1 MQGRFKRDGSAEG
14 APEARGSADRPQPQR
29 AQDGGPV
36 GGDQG
41 TPPGRPVSAEQNAAA
56 GTPERTGKPGKAG
69 KNDKAGKET
78 KAGKDA
84 TPPGTGDAPDVPDP
98 GSRMALRNWRIS
110 TRLVSLL
117 ALPVIAA
124 TTLGG
129 MRISDSLQ
137 NVDQLD
143 KMKLLTKM
151 TEQATELAAALQEER
166 DRSAGPLVSTGN
178 DKDDT
183 VVASR
188 EKTDKAFRS
197 FKKATGDVDGTD
209 KAMAGVQSTVLD
221 ITRQLTAINTIRERA
236 YENPEYVSQTVN
248 SYNQLIESLLSLS
261 QDMAQATSNSEMIR
275 STRALAAFSSAKEYA
290 SIQRAIISAGLAHQP
305 TPKLSESDRL
315 YARTATDS
323 EGAELDSFGQIYG
336 DKATADLLK
345 PISGGDVNVVMADKY
360 RDRML
365 HSPDAIKKQRR
376 TYVDWMDQDTSKLG
390 AMDKIERTLL
400 EKMEQ
405 QARELRSEAQREAF
419 ISGALILLVL
429 GISLVGAFV
438 VARSM
443 VRSLRRLQDTAQ
455 DVARRR
461 LPELVKQMSEA
472 EPQDVDTS
480 VESVGVHSRDEIGK
494 VAAAFDDVHRE
505 AVRLAGEQA
514 LLRGNVNAMFTNL
527 SRRSQGLIQRQLSLI
542 SELESREADPD
553 QLSSLFKLDH
563 LATRMRRNG
572 ENLLVLAGEEPGRRW
587 TRPVPLVDVLRA
599 AASEVEQYERIELN
613 SVPATEVAGRVV
625 NDLVHLLA
633 ELLENATSFSSPQTK
648 VKVTGHALPDGRV
661 LIEIHDTGIGLSPE
675 DLSAINERL
684 ANPPT
689 VDVSVSRRMGLFV
702 VGRLSLRHGIRI
714 QLRPSDSG
722 GTTALV
728 MLPVDIAQGGGQGPK
743 GRPGAAGAPGASG
756 PQGGP
761 SPAQARG
768 GSKGGNLAAAL
779 QRGPQSGGPGTP
791 GFGAGAGAGAG
802 TGAGAGA
809 SGGPG
814 TSRLGAL
821 PTRQSGAGSRAAL
834 SGGGPQGGGSGGSSV
849 NFFGAPPNPGRPG
862 QAPAGPGGA
871 GKGTNPP
878 LPTRGRGP
886 AAQLPG
892 GSRAPADTGRS
903 PQAGS
908 PSDGPGSTTEI
919 PRITPD
925 GPADTGQYDR
935 PAATGQFALP
945 QSGSP
950 ADTGQYPQP
959 GPVSEGPGSTSE
971 IPRIS
976 PDGPGGTGRFDRPSD
991 TGQYPRPSDT
1001 GEYAQ
1006 PSETGEFRQPSETGQ
1021 FAQPGGAG
1029 QFALPQAGGS
1039 SDTGQYPQLS
1049 DTGEYRQPSDTGE
1062 YAQPSDTGEYQ
1073 RPSDTGQFAQ
1083 PGGTGQF
1090 ALPQAGSP
1098 SDTGQYERPGDT
1110 GQYPRPTDTGEYA
1123 QPSDTGQ
1130 YPQPTDT
1137 GQYPGPSDTGEYAQP
1152 SETGEFRQPSETGQ
1166 FAQPGG
1172 AGQFALPQAAGPADT
1187 GEYAQP
1193 GGPDGPGH
1201 TGQFPQAD
1209 GVQSRP
1215 SWARPE
1221 RGPGDEDGPR
1231 GHDEP
1236 EGTGEYAQPGI
1247 PGTAQADGIPSGP
1260 PAPADAPTPIFA
1272 SMESNWFRGAQQ
1284 PAQQAQPQ
1292 AGSPHQA
1299 DGAGTDGGGSRLSPA
1314 SVARPGQPASAVPPL
1329 PQRRTGQD
1337 AAEISGGTA
1346 QDGAAPGA
1354 VGGNWGA
1361 SPNDER
1367 WRRAEQIRQ
1376 PAAGGVTTSGLPRR
1390 VPRANLVAGT
1400 AQQQSPAQSGPQV
1413 SRAPDDVRGRLT
1425 NLRRGVQQGRQ
1436 AGTDNRGA
1444 GPTYQQER

>member
-1 MQGRFKRDGSAEG
+1 
-14 APEARGSADRPQPQR
+14 
-29 AQDGGPV
+29 
-36 GGDQG
+36 
-41 TPPGRPVSAEQNAAA
+41 
-56 GTPERTGKPGKAG
+56 
-69 KNDKAGKET
+69 
-78 KAGKDA
+78 
-84 TPPGTGDAPDVPDP
+84 
-98 GSRMALRNWRIS
+98 MALRNWHIS

-129 MRISDSLQ
+129 LRISDSLQ

-143 KMKLLTKM
+143 NMKRLTEM

-178 DKDDT
+178 QKDD
-183 VVASR
+183 VVVGAR
-188 EKTDKAFRS
+188 EDTDKAFQS
-197 FKKATGDVDGTD
+197 FKETTGDIDGSD
-209 KAMAGVQSTVLD
+209 KVMAGVQSTVLD
-221 ITRQLTAINTIRERA
+221 ITRQLTAINTVRERA

-315 YARTATDS
+315 FARTATDS

-336 DKATADLLK
+336 SGETDDLLK
-345 PISGGDVNVVMADKY
+345 PLGGSDVNVVMANKY

-376 TYVDWMDQDTSKLG
+376 TYVDWMDQDESKIQ
-390 AMDKIERTLL
+390 AMRKIEHTLL

-405 QARELRSEAQREAF
+405 QARELRSEAQREAL

-455 DVARRR
+455 DVARKR

-494 VAAAFDDVHRE
+494 VASAFDDVHRE

-613 SVPATEVAGRVV
+613 SVPANEVTGRVV

-728 MLPVDIAQGGGQGPK
+728 MLPIDVAQGAK
-743 GRPGAAGAPGASG
+743 GRAGAPGGQSG
-756 PQGGP
+756 PP
-761 SPAQARG
+761 PAQQRG

-779 QRGPQSGGPGTP
+779 QRGPQGGTP
-791 GFGAGAGAGAG
+791 GAPSAG
-802 TGAGAGA
+802 TGAGAG
-809 SGGPG
+809 SLGQGG
-814 TSRLGAL
+814 SRLGAL
-821 PTRQSGAGSRAAL
+821 PTRGQSGGARPAL
-834 SGGGPQGGGSGGSSV
+834 PGGGAQGGSGGSAV
-849 NFFGAPPNPGRPG
+849 NFFGAPPSPARPG
-862 QAPAGPGGA
+862 EAPAGPSGSGGGA
-871 GKGTNPP
+871 QPP
-878 LPTRGRGP
+878 LPTRGGP
-886 AAQLPG
+886 AGQLPG
-892 GSRAPADTGRS
+892 GSDAPGG
-903 PQAGS
+903 PQQG
-908 PSDGPGSTTEI
+908 G
-919 PRITPD
+919 
-925 GPADTGQYDR
+925 
-935 PAATGQFALP
+935 TGQFALEQGP
-945 QSGSP
+945 SGP
-950 ADTGQYPQP
+950 HDTGQFAQP
-959 GPVSEGPGSTSE
+959 GTPSQGPGSTSEIPRIAPDGPAGTGQYAQPGGSVQPGGSAQDEGPGSTSQFPRVSADDAARAGRFPQHGSPSEGPGSTSE
-971 IPRIS
+971 IPRIT
-976 PDGPGGTGRFDRPSD
+976 PDGPAGTGQYAQPGGPESTGRFPQPDAPGGTTGRFALEQGPTGPADTGAFPQQGAPSGGPGSTSEIPRITPDGPASTGQYAQPADPYSTGGFPQQSGPAD
-991 TGQYPRPSDT
+991 TGQFPQQSGPADTGQFPQQSGPADTGQFPQQSGPADTGRFALPPQPGGPADTGEYPQAPSPSDT
-1001 GEYAQ
+1001 GEYAR
-1006 PSETGEFRQPSETGQ
+1006 PDG
-1021 FAQPGGAG
+1021 PG
-1029 QFALPQAGGS
+1029 
-1039 SDTGQYPQLS
+1039 
-1049 DTGEYRQPSDTGE
+1049 
-1062 YAQPSDTGEYQ
+1062 
-1073 RPSDTGQFAQ
+1073 DTGQFAR
-1083 PGGTGQF
+1083 
-1090 ALPQAGSP
+1090 PQQANA
-1098 SDTGQYERPGDT
+1098 SDASQG
-1110 GQYPRPTDTGEYA
+1110 
-1123 QPSDTGQ
+1123 
-1130 YPQPTDT
+1130 
-1137 GQYPGPSDTGEYAQP
+1137 
-1152 SETGEFRQPSETGQ
+1152 
-1166 FAQPGG
+1166 
-1172 AGQFALPQAAGPADT
+1172 
-1187 GEYAQP
+1187 
-1193 GGPDGPGH
+1193 
-1201 TGQFPQAD
+1201 
-1209 GVQSRP
+1209 RP

-1221 RGPGDEDGPR
+1221 RGPQDAEAPR

-1236 EGTGEYAQPGI
+1236 QGTGEHARPQQPGTGF
-1247 PGTAQADGIPSGP
+1247 PDGIPSGP
-1260 PAPADAPTPIFA
+1260 PAPQDAPTPIFA
-1272 SMESNWFRGAQQ
+1272 SMESNWFRGAGE
-1284 PAQQAQPQ
+1284 PTPQAQPHEGRPGP
-1292 AGSPHQA
+1292 ADDGSGMQGNGRQHA
-1299 DGAGTDGGGSRLSPA
+1299 PA
-1314 SVARPGQPASAVPPL
+1314 SAPRPGQPASAVPPL
-1329 PQRRTGQD
+1329 PQRRSTPG
-1337 AAEISGGTA
+1337 APAGS
-1346 QDGAAPGA
+1346 DGAAAEGNSAASHGA
-1354 VGGNWGA
+1354 APDAGHWGA

-1367 WRRAEQIRQ
+1367 WRRAEQLRE

-1400 AQQQSPAQSGPQV
+1400 AQQQSTAQSGPQV
-1413 SRAPDDVRGRLT
+1413 SRAPNDVRGRLT

-1436 AGTDNRGA
+1436 AGTDTHGA

>member
-14 APEARGSADRPQPQR
+14 APEAHGSADHGSRTQR
-29 AQDGGPV
+29 AEDGGST
-36 GGDQG
+36 GGEQG
-41 TPPGRPVSAEQNAAA
+41 APAGGQVSTVKGA
-56 GTPERTGKPGKAG
+56 GKAG
-69 KNDKAGKET
+69 KAGKKEKAGKAA
-78 KAGKDA
+78 KGGKPAD
-84 TPPGTGDAPDVPDP
+84 GDAGNVGSAENAENRTQGPVEGGPDLGPRV
-98 GSRMALRNWRIS
+98 ALRNWRIS

-129 MRISDSLQ
+129 MRISSSLQ

-143 KMKLLTKM
+143 NMKLLTEM
-151 TEQATELAAALQEER
+151 TEQATNLAAKLQDER
-166 DRSAGPLVSTGN
+166 DKSAGPLVSTG
-178 DKDDT
+178 DEKDDN
-183 VVASR
+183 VVAPR
-188 EKTDKAFRS
+188 EQTDKAFRS
-197 FKKATGDVDGTD
+197 FQKATADIDGGDE
-209 KAMAGVQSTVLD
+209 AMAGIQSTVLD
-221 ITRQLTAINTIRERA
+221 IVRQLQAINTIRERA
-236 YENPEYVSQTVN
+236 YENPDNVSQTVN
-248 SYNQLIESLLSLS
+248 AYNQVIDSLLSLS

-290 SIQRAIISAGLAHQP
+290 SMQRAIISAGLAHQP
-305 TPKLSESDRL
+305 SPKLSENDRL

-323 EGAELDSFGQIYG
+323 EDAELDSFGKVYG
-336 DKATADLLK
+336 DKAADTLLK
-345 PISGGDVNVVMADKY
+345 PISGGDVNVRLADNY

-365 HSPDAIKKQRR
+365 HSPDAIRKQKR
-376 TYVDWMDQDTSKLG
+376 TYVDWMDQDASKIVS
-390 AMDKIERTLL
+390 MEKIERTLL

-455 DVARRR
+455 DVARKR

-527 SRRSQGLIQRQLSLI
+527 SRRSQSLIQRQLSLI

-613 SVPATEVAGRVV
+613 AVPATEVAGRVV

-661 LIEIHDTGIGLSPE
+661 LVEIHDTGIGLSPE

-728 MLPVDIAQGGGQGPK
+728 MLPVDVAQGGGQGTK
-743 GRPGAAGAPGASG
+743 GRPGAGTPGG
-756 PQGGP
+756 QGGP
-761 SPAQARG
+761 PPPQTRG

-779 QRGPQSGGPGTP
+779 QRGPQSG
-791 GFGAGAGAGAG
+791 
-802 TGAGAGA
+802 A

-814 TSRLGAL
+814 APGLGQGPGPAIGAGEPARMDAL
-821 PTRQSGAGSRAAL
+821 PPRGQDTGGARPAL
-834 SGGGPQGGGSGGSSV
+834 PARDANRPQPGSGGSAV
-849 NFFGAPPNPGRPG
+849 DFFGAPPDAARPG
-862 QAPAGPGGA
+862 QAPGGPDSGA
-871 GKGTNPP
+871 APSAPRRDQG
-878 LPTRGRGP
+878 GP
-886 AAQLPG
+886 AAALPG
-892 GSRAPADTGRS
+892 GPAGPPAQGPGTGQFALPQSGGPVDTGGFARPGG
-903 PQAGS
+903 PQ
-908 PSDGPGSTTEI
+908 DGPGSTSEI

-925 GPADTGQYDR
+925 GPADTGQFPHPGGPQAGPGSTGQFPQVGHGG
-935 PAATGQFALP
+935 PAGPGQSPQSPSAQGPGTGQFALP
-945 QSGSP
+945 QSGGP
-950 ADTGQYPQP
+950 VDTGGFARPGGPQD
-959 GPVSEGPGSTSE
+959 GPGSTSE
-971 IPRIS
+971 IPRIT
-976 PDGPGGTGRFDRPSD
+976 PDGP
-991 TGQYPRPSDT
+991 
-1001 GEYAQ
+1001 A
-1006 PSETGEFRQPSETGQ
+1006 
-1021 FAQPGGAG
+1021 
-1029 QFALPQAGGS
+1029 
-1039 SDTGQYPQLS
+1039 
-1049 DTGEYRQPSDTGE
+1049 
-1062 YAQPSDTGEYQ
+1062 
-1073 RPSDTGQFAQ
+1073 
-1083 PGGTGQF
+1083 GTGQF
-1090 ALPQAGSP
+1090 
-1098 SDTGQYERPGDT
+1098 
-1110 GQYPRPTDTGEYA
+1110 
-1123 QPSDTGQ
+1123 
-1130 YPQPTDT
+1130 PQP
-1137 GQYPGPSDTGEYAQP
+1137 GS
-1152 SETGEFRQPSETGQ
+1152 
-1166 FAQPGG
+1166 
-1172 AGQFALPQAAGPADT
+1172 
-1187 GEYAQP
+1187 
-1193 GGPDGPGH
+1193 PDGPGH
-1201 TGQFPQAD
+1201 TGQFARPQAGGGPGGPAAFPQAPFGDAPGERPSD
-1209 GVQSRP
+1209 GEQSRP

-1221 RGPGDEDGPR
+1221 QGPGDEDTPR

-1236 EGTGEYAQPGI
+1236 EGTGEYARPGYPGAAPGAPGQDIPHGQPGAA
-1247 PGTAQADGIPSGP
+1247 PGDGIPSGP

-1272 SMESNWFRGAQQ
+1272 SMESNWFRGPGQSAPQQ
-1284 PAQQAQPQ
+1284 PMPQQSPGTGPERGGTGQWPAQPQ
-1292 AGSPHQA
+1292 GPEQSA
-1299 DGAGTDGGGSRLSPA
+1299 PA
-1314 SVARPGQPASAVPPL
+1314 QSSL
-1329 PQRRTGQD
+1329 PQSQ
-1337 AAEISGGTA
+1337 
-1346 QDGAAPGA
+1346 AAPGVPGA
-1354 VGGNWGA
+1354 AGQGSATVDESWGA

-1367 WRRAEQIRQ
+1367 WRRAEQLRQ

-1400 AQQQSPAQSGPQV
+1400 AQQQSSAQAGPQV

-1425 NLRRGVQQGRQ
+1425 NLRRGIQQGRQ
-1436 AGTDNRGA
+1436 AGTDPRGA

>member
-1 MQGRFKRDGSAEG
+1 
-14 APEARGSADRPQPQR
+14 
-29 AQDGGPV
+29 
-36 GGDQG
+36 
-41 TPPGRPVSAEQNAAA
+41 
-56 GTPERTGKPGKAG
+56 
-69 KNDKAGKET
+69 
-78 KAGKDA
+78 
-84 TPPGTGDAPDVPDP
+84 
-98 GSRMALRNWRIS
+98 MALRNWHIS

-129 MRISDSLQ
+129 LRISDSLQ

-143 KMKLLTKM
+143 NMKRLTEM

-178 DKDDT
+178 QKDD
-183 VVASR
+183 VVVGAR
-188 EKTDKAFRS
+188 EDTDKAFQS
-197 FKKATGDVDGTD
+197 FKETTGDIDGSD
-209 KAMAGVQSTVLD
+209 KVMAGVQSTVLD

-236 YENPEYVSQTVN
+236 YENPEYVSQTVT

-315 YARTATDS
+315 FARTATDS

-336 DKATADLLK
+336 AGETDELLK
-345 PISGGDVNVVMADKY
+345 PLGGSDVNVVMANKY

-376 TYVDWMDQDTSKLG
+376 TYVDWMDQDESKIQ
-390 AMDKIERTLL
+390 AMRKIEHTLL

-405 QARELRSEAQREAF
+405 QARELRSEAQREAL

-455 DVARRR
+455 DVARKR

-494 VAAAFDDVHRE
+494 VASAFDDVHRE

-728 MLPVDIAQGGGQGPK
+728 MLPIDVAQGAK
-743 GRPGAAGAPGASG
+743 GRAGAPGGQSG
-756 PQGGP
+756 PP
-761 SPAQARG
+761 PAQQRG

-779 QRGPQSGGPGTP
+779 QRGPQGGTP
-791 GFGAGAGAGAG
+791 GAPSAG

-809 SGGPG
+809 GSLGQGG
-814 TSRLGAL
+814 SRLGAL
-821 PTRQSGAGSRAAL
+821 PTRGQN
-834 SGGGPQGGGSGGSSV
+834 GGGARPALPGGGGAQGASGGSAV
-849 NFFGAPPNPGRPG
+849 NFFGAPPSPARPG
-862 QAPAGPGGA
+862 EAPAGPSGA
-871 GKGTNPP
+871 GAPQPP
-878 LPTRGRGP
+878 LPTRGGP
-886 AAQLPG
+886 AGQLPG
-892 GSRAPADTGRS
+892 GASEAAGAPQQDGTDRFALEQRSSGPAETGQFAQPGGPAQSGAPAQDE
-903 PQAGS
+903 
-908 PSDGPGSTTEI
+908 GPGSTSQF
-919 PRITPD
+919 PRISAGD
-925 GPADTGQYDR
+925 AGRAGR
-935 PAATGQFALP
+935 FP
-945 QSGSP
+945 QQGSP
-950 ADTGQYPQP
+950 SQ
-959 GPVSEGPGSTSE
+959 GPGSTSE
-971 IPRIS
+971 IPRIA
-976 PDGPGGTGRFDRPSD
+976 PDGPSD
-991 TGQYPRPSDT
+991 TGQYAQPGGPESTGGFPQPDASRGTGQFALEQGPAGPADTGRFPQQGSPSQGPGSTSEIPRIAPDGPSDTGQYAQPADPYSTGGFPQQSGPTDTGQFPPPTDTGQFALPQQSGPTDTGQFPQQSPPTDTGQFALPRQPGGPADTGEYPQAPSPSDT
-1001 GEYAQ
+1001 GEYA
-1006 PSETGEFRQPSETGQ
+1006 G
-1021 FAQPGGAG
+1021 PG
-1029 QFALPQAGGS
+1029 
-1039 SDTGQYPQLS
+1039 
-1049 DTGEYRQPSDTGE
+1049 R
-1062 YAQPSDTGEYQ
+1062 
-1073 RPSDTGQFAQ
+1073 
-1083 PGGTGQF
+1083 
-1090 ALPQAGSP
+1090 
-1098 SDTGQYERPGDT
+1098 
-1110 GQYPRPTDTGEYA
+1110 
-1123 QPSDTGQ
+1123 
-1130 YPQPTDT
+1130 
-1137 GQYPGPSDTGEYAQP
+1137 
-1152 SETGEFRQPSETGQ
+1152 
-1166 FAQPGG
+1166 
-1172 AGQFALPQAAGPADT
+1172 
-1187 GEYAQP
+1187 
-1193 GGPDGPGH
+1193 PDGPGH
-1201 TGQFPQAD
+1201 TGQFAPPQPAD
-1209 GVQSRP
+1209 TADASQSRP

-1221 RGPGDEDGPR
+1221 QGPPQDAEAPR

-1236 EGTGEYAQPGI
+1236 EGTGEHARPQQPGT
-1247 PGTAQADGIPSGP
+1247 GYSDGIPSGP
-1260 PAPADAPTPIFA
+1260 PAPQDAPTPIFA
-1272 SMESNWFRGAQQ
+1272 SMESNWFRGAGE
-1284 PAQQAQPQ
+1284 PTPQAQPYEGRPGP
-1292 AGSPHQA
+1292 ADDGS
-1299 DGAGTDGGGSRLSPA
+1299 GTQGNGRQPA
-1314 SVARPGQPASAVPPL
+1314 PAFAPRPGQPASAVPPL
-1329 PQRRTGQD
+1329 PQRRSTPGAPAGSD
-1337 AAEISGGTA
+1337 GAVAEGDPAASH
-1346 QDGAAPGA
+1346 GAAPDA
-1354 VGGNWGA
+1354 GNWGA

-1367 WRRAEQIRQ
+1367 WRRAEQLRE

-1400 AQQQSPAQSGPQV
+1400 AQQQSTAQSGPQV
-1413 SRAPDDVRGRLT
+1413 SRAPNDVRGRLT

-1436 AGTDNRGA
+1436 AGTDTHGA